1 MNWSPWGVM
10 DSAAPS
16 LSSGLLAQHP
26 PLSGQRTDS
35 YVLGPGAL
43 ILPCLSL
50 RARSAPSKLS
60 RALLTHGSWAAAA
73 SQPVFPKLLPS
84 RRVQGVLGA
93 PRTFPLTNL
102 RKAQLRKPPTGL
114 RMQFFSE
121 PSVCPKPLAVCS
133 REGRKHGIV
142 HRSLDH
148 GSLSTRFQNFPP
160 STPRPRPSSW
170 WRGRCGT
177 LP

>member
-1 MNWSPWGVM
+1 MLKQMGGGCELVTLGGDGLRCSVSQLWSLG
-10 DSAAPS
+10 SA
-16 LSSGLLAQHP
+16 
-26 PLSGQRTDS
+26 PLSGQRTNS

-50 RARSAPSKLS
+50 SARSASSKLS

-84 RRVQGVLGA
+84 RRVQDVLGA

-102 RKAQLRKPPTGL
+102 RKAELRKPPTGL

-121 PSVCPKPLAVCS
+121 PSVCPKPLAVGS
-133 REGRKHGIV
+133 REGREHGIV

-148 GSLSTRFQNFPP
+148 GPFP
-160 STPRPRPSSW
+160 TAD
-170 WRGRCGT
+170 
-177 LP
+177 L